1 MRIALRGARLVDATM
16 DHTDG
21 ALIIDGARI
30 AAVGEQA
37 NDDGSTIRDTDVD
50 VDARGTIVMP
60 GFIDVHTH
68 GGGGY
73 NLHTTDAGEI
83 QSYAQWAPSTGV
95 TAFLIAVVGVPYML
109 PERQLVTA
117 TAAIAHAE
125 RGAEPCGIHLEGPY
139 ISVKRKGAHPPSWLR
154 QPDEAETARIL
165 ELVQGHLRLV
175 TLAPELPGAA
185 QMTRQ
190 LRLAGVTVSI
200 GHTDATYEQAQEAI
214 ALGITHVTHCCNAMR
229 PLLHREPGPLAA
241 IAQSQQVFGEMIMDG
256 LHVHP
261 AMIDLLVRV
270 LGPARGIVVT
280 DAQAGTGT
288 RPGAVFEFGGQKTR
302 VVDGAAR
309 LEDGTLAG
317 SALTMDKA
325 LRNVLHY
332 TGVSLS
338 DAVRMMTL
346 NPAASIHLDN
356 RKALLKAGYDA
367 DLLIFDHNLNLQ
379 ATICRGEVAFATRA
393 WAERLQ
399 RA

>member
-1 MRIALRGARLVDATM
+1 MRIALRSTRLVDATM
-16 DHTDG
+16 DRADG
-21 ALIIDGARI
+21 ALVIDGARI

-37 NDDGSTIRDTDVD
+37 NGAGSAIGDIDVN
-50 VDARGTIVMP
+50 VDAQGAIVMP

-73 NLHTTDAGEI
+73 NLHTTDVGEI

-95 TAFLIAVVGVPYML
+95 TAFLVAVVGVPHML
-109 PERQLVTA
+109 PEQQLA
-117 TAAIAHAE
+117 TAAAAITHAG

-139 ISVKRKGAHPPSWLR
+139 ISIKRKGAHPPSWLR

-185 QMTRQ
+185 HMTRQ
-190 LRLAGVTVSI
+190 LRQAGVTVSI
-200 GHTDATYEQAQEAI
+200 GHTDATYEQAQEAL
-214 ALGITHVTHCCNAMR
+214 ALGITHATHCCNAMR

-241 IAQSQQVFGEMIMDG
+241 IVQSQQVFGEIIMDG

-261 AMIDLLVRV
+261 AMIDLLVRMFS
-270 LGPARGIVVT
+270 PARGIVVT
-280 DAQAGTGT
+280 DAQAVAGMQPGT
-288 RPGAVFEFGGQKTR
+288 VFEFGGQKTR
-302 VVDGAAR
+302 IVDGAAR

-317 SALTMDKA
+317 STLTMDKA
-325 LRNVLHY
+325 LRNVLRY

-338 DAVRMMTL
+338 EAVRMLTL

-367 DLLIFDHNLNLQ
+367 DLLIFDHDLNLQ
-379 ATICRGEVAFATRA
+379 ATICRGEVAFATSA
-393 WAERLQ
+393 WAERL
-399 RA
+399 RGR